1 VILMSVLGGLGHWMG
16 PVVGAVIIYPL
27 SDRLNSAGLTDVNQI
42 IIGSLLVVLALAVR
56 EGIYLRMRERWLTTA
71 ITFFGVLGLA
81 TLLDLNESLIS
92 DFAYAMV
99 ATVLA
104 LLIPVRA
111 WAWLRRGRD
120 GDAGPPAVP
129 AGEMA
134 GAGN

>member
-1 VILMSVLGGLGHWMG
+1 MLAATPIFAFMANVGSSDVTGTAMG
-16 PVVGAVIIYPL
+16 
-27 SDRLNSAGLTDVNQI
+27 
-42 IIGSLLVVLALAVR
+42 
-56 EGIYLRMRERWLTTA
+56 
-71 ITFFGVLGLA
+71 
-81 TLLDLNESLIS
+81 
-92 DFAYAMV
+92 V